1 MEAELTTS
9 RLHSFIVAKVSHALN
24 HSAMEAVTWSINL
37 VGARY
42 SAVFPY
48 SWLIEVNAS
57 PSLTASNKED
67 YDLKYGLLDDVL
79 NVIDMENR
87 YTCARYCLQ
96 RSVLCNMINFCHLP
110 LVVCMKLRQ
119 LLLDILC

>member
-1 MEAELTTS
+1 
-9 RLHSFIVAKVSHALN
+9 
-24 HSAMEAVTWSINL
+24 MEAVTWSINL

-42 SAVFPY
+42 SGVFPY

-87 YTCARYCLQ
+87 YVLDIVYEGLYYAIGLT
-96 RSVLCNMINFCHLP
+96 SVICHL
-110 LVVCMKLRQ
+110 
-119 LLLDILC
+119 